1 MKKQMKK
8 IASVM
13 LALVMV
19 LMACTALAKVPDKPK
34 TFSYAYDFDGSV
46 LDSADMSAINEIG
59 QALESA
65 TGVQAIAVVVDFLDG
80 EDPADYATDI
90 INKWGIGSKKE
101 DNGIVVLLASGDRR
115 IQIGT
120 GKGIDRVLTGRK
132 CGELIDDNIGYFSN
146 NDFDSGMLAL
156 YRDVCQYVAK
166 AEGKTLTGFGASS
179 GNRSVGMVQG
189 YEEDEGGFFDTLLG
203 FIFTY
208 IIVGVIVNAVLG
220 KKGGCCLKWL
230 LLGWLFDLFKGT
242 GNRRT
247 PPRPPMG
254 GGFGGGFGGYHPPRG
269 GFGGGRSGSFGGGRS
284 GGGRSFGGGG
294 FGGGHS
300 RGGGGG
306 RSF

>member
-1 MKKQMKK
+1 MKK
-8 IASVM
+8 I
-13 LALVMV
+13 LAIVLTLVMA
-19 LMACTALAKVPDKPK
+19 LTACSALAKVPAKPSA
-34 TFSYAYDFDGSV
+34 FAYAYDFDGSV
-46 LDSADMSAINEIG
+46 LDSADLSAINEIG

-80 EDPADYATDI
+80 EDPADYVTDL
-90 INKWGIGSKKE
+90 INEWGVGDKKE
-101 DNGIVVLLASGDRR
+101 DNGIVVLLASGDRK

-132 CGELIDDNIGYFSN
+132 CGELIDDNIGYFAS
-146 NDFDSGMLAL
+146 NDFDAGMLAL
-156 YRDVCQYVAK
+156 YRDVCEYIAK
-166 AEGKTLTGFGASS
+166 AEGKTLSAFSASS

-189 YEEDEGGFFDTLLG
+189 YEENSGGFFDTLLG

-208 IIVGVIVNAVLG
+208 VIVGVIVNAVLG

-230 LLGWLFDLFKGT
+230 LLGWLFDLFKG
-242 GNRRT
+242 NKNNQRRT

-254 GGFGGGFGGYHPPRG
+254 GGFGGGY
-269 GFGGGRSGSFGGGRS
+269 GGGRSFGGSSFGGGRS
-284 GGGRSFGGGG
+284 GGFGGGRSFGGGS
-294 FGGGHS
+294 FGGGRS